1 MYLCY
6 FDSDLF
12 YFVWCVLMLHLIFNS
27 WSQGTSWLNKG
38 VINKMNKKK
47 HSKRKKP
54 LPQQPAHWTVFTFRE
69 IVLYFYSHFLYII
82 FIILIHFVFFVYF
95 KSTLIGLQW
104 KKFFF
109 FFKTVVKTAK
119 NSAKCRFMCRCIA
132 LISLFSKIC

>member
-104 KKFFF
+104 KKFFVF
-109 FFKTVVKTAK
+109 CLNCSK
-119 NSAKCRFMCRCIA
+119 NCKKQCKVQVYVQVYSINFIV
-132 LISLFSKIC
+132 